1 MTTKL
6 KTVLFDLDGTLADT
20 APDLA
25 RVLNE
30 LLIEEGKA
38 PLPFNLIRP
47 QVSHGSPGLLKLG
60 FDVTPESAEYPRL
73 RTRLLALY
81 ADNVC
86 RDTTLFTGME
96 AVLDGLVARGLNWGI
111 VTNKPSA
118 FTDRLVAELRLRHPP
133 ACVVSGDTTTNRKPH
148 PEPMWLACRQAGSE
162 PAQCVYVGDAER
174 DIQAGRAAGMR
185 TLVALF
191 GYIDRTHDAPEHWG
205 ADALV
210 HTPAEILDW
219 LVANRSTEPT

>member
-30 LLIEEGKA
+30 LLVEEGRA
-38 PLPFNLIRP
+38 PLPFAIIRP
-47 QVSHGSPGLLKLG
+47 QVSHGSPGLLKIG
-60 FDVTPESAEYPRL
+60 FGIDPTSVEYPRL
-73 RTRLLALY
+73 RTRLLELY
-81 ADNVC
+81 ANNVC
-86 RDTTLFTGME
+86 RDTTLFAGME
-96 AVLDGLVARGLNWGI
+96 AVLDGLIERGFNWGI
-111 VTNKPSA
+111 VTNKPAA
-118 FTDRLVAELRLRHPP
+118 FTDRLVSELRLRHPP
-133 ACVVSGDTTTNRKPH
+133 ASVISGDTTQNRKPH

-174 DIQAGRAAGMR
+174 DIHAGRAAGMR

-191 GYIDRTHDAPEHWG
+191 GYIDAQLDEPDSWG
-205 ADALV
+205 ADAMLR
-210 HTPAEILDW
+210 TPGEILDW
-219 LVANRSTEPT
+219 LDAQP

>member
-38 PLPFNLIRP
+38 PLPFEIIRP
-47 QVSHGSPGLLKLG
+47 QVSHGSPGLLKIG
-60 FDVTPESAEYPRL
+60 FDLAPESAEYPRL
-73 RTRLLALY
+73 RTRLLELY

-86 RDTTLFTGME
+86 RDTTLFAGME
-96 AVLDGLVARGLNWGI
+96 AVLDGLAARRLNWGI
-111 VTNKPSA
+111 VTNKPAA
-118 FTDRLVAELRLRHPP
+118 FTDKLVRELRLRHAP
-133 ACVVSGDTTTNRKPH
+133 ASVISGDTTQNRKPH

-174 DIQAGRAAGMR
+174 DIHAGRAAGMR

-191 GYIDRTHDAPEHWG
+191 GYIDTQLDEPDSWG
-205 ADALV
+205 ADAMLRN
-210 HTPAEILDW
+210 PGEILDW
-219 LVANRSTEPT
+219 LDAQP

>member
-1 MTTKL
+1 MTSKL

-30 LLIEEGKA
+30 LLVEDGRA
-38 PLPFNLIRP
+38 PLPFAIIRP

-60 FDVTPESAEYPRL
+60 FDITPESADYPRL
-73 RTRLLALY
+73 RTRLLKLY

-111 VTNKPSA
+111 VTNKPAA
-118 FTDRLVAELRLRHPP
+118 FTDKLVRELRLRHPP
-133 ACVVSGDTTTNRKPH
+133 ASVISGDTTQNRKPH

-174 DIQAGRAAGMR
+174 DIHAGRAAGMH

-191 GYIDRTHDAPEHWG
+191 GYIDAEQDEPDSWG
-205 ADALV
+205 ADALL
-210 HTPAEILDW
+210 HAPGEILDW
-219 LVANRSTEPT
+219 LDAHTQAN